1 MTTKARVVVAGT
13 LPAAGLDLLRARFAV
28 EAGGDRLEAGRLR
41 EQAAG
46 AAAIVASPSIPV
58 DRDLLDA
65 AGPSLK
71 VVANFGVGYDNIDL
85 DAARARGV
93 RATNTPEVLSN
104 ATAELAVALMLAT
117 GRRIAEGDAFV
128 RRNAWTSP
136 DSAAFLGT
144 ELAGAT
150 VGLVGFGRIARR
162 VAELLRGFEVALL
175 FTSRS
180 DRASPAGAERRKLP
194 ELLAAA
200 DVVSLHVPL
209 TPQTRHLID
218 RAALATMK
226 RGAILVNTSRGAV
239 VDTAALVEALRS
251 GHLAG
256 AGLDVYED
264 EPHVP
269 AELRELP
276 NTVLLPHVGSAT
288 RIDPG
293 RDGPAVRRERHCG
306 DRWARATGG
315 GGVDAGV
322 AGRGHRRQ
330 RRRIQR
336 PVRSGQQLGSL
347 GPRRR
352 TRGASP
358 PHRGARSPA
367 RRGSCATGSASR

>member
-1 MTTKARVVVAGT
+1 
-13 LPAAGLDLLRARFAV
+13 V
-28 EAGGDRLEAGRLR
+28 EAVGDRLEAGRLR

-117 GRRIAEGDAFV
+117 GRRIAEGDALV
-128 RRNAWTSP
+128 RRNEWTSP
-136 DSAAFLGT
+136 GSAAFLGT

-180 DRASPAGAERRKLP
+180 DRASPAGAERRMLP

-239 VDTAALVEALRS
+239 VDTAALVEAVRS
-251 GHLAG
+251 GHLSG

-264 EPHVP
+264 EPNVP
-269 AELRELP
+269 AALRKLP
-276 NTVLLPHVGSAT
+276 NTVLLPHLGSAT
-288 RIDPG
+288 RSTRDAMARLCAENVIAVIDG
-293 RDGPAVRRERHCG
+293 REPPA
-306 DRWARATGG
+306 A
-315 GGVDAGV
+315 V
-322 AGRGHRRQ
+322 A
-330 RRRIQR
+330 
-336 PVRSGQQLGSL
+336 
-347 GPRRR
+347 
-352 TRGASP
+352 
-358 PHRGARSPA
+358 
-367 RRGSCATGSASR
+367 